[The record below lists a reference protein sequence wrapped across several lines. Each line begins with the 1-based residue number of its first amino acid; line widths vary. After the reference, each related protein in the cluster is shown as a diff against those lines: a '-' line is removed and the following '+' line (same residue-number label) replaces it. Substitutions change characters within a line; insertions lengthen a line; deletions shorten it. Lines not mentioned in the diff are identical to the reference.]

1 MNFGQ
6 FMAVL
11 RARWLLALAVFAV
24 TVTVT
29 VVVSLLLPKQYT
41 AVASVVVDPKPDPV
55 SSVLSGAL
63 MNPAFMAT
71 QVDVIQS
78 DRVALRVVKNLK
90 LAENPTIREQWQS
103 ETKGEGS
110 IDSWLAELFQ
120 KNLDVKPSRESNVI
134 SVSYRAPEPRFAAA
148 IANAFVVAFNET
160 TLELRVDPARQY
172 SSFFDQRAKEARE
185 QLEQAQAKLSQFQ
198 SDNGVIAVD
207 ERLDVEN
214 ARLNELSSQYVGL
227 QSLASDSGSRQAAA
241 RGNGADRMQEVLN
254 NPLIAGLKADQARL
268 EAKLQELTSKLGD
281 KNPQVIE
288 TRANLAEL
296 KTRIDAE
303 TAKVSSSLGISNNI
317 NVQRAGEIKAQ
328 LEAQR
333 AKVLKMKA
341 LRDQGAVLSR
351 DVESAQRAYDT
362 VLQRLT
368 QTSLESQTTQSFVS
382 ILTQATPPLKPSSPR
397 VLLNSILSVFVG
409 GLLALAA
416 TFGLE
421 FLDRRVRTIDDLE
434 GVLGLPVIGTMPAN
448 NNVSKRL
455 SKRFNPLLS
464 APGGPAAAN

>member
-41 AVASVVVDPKPDPV
+41 AIASVVVDPKPDPL
-55 SSVLSGAL
+55 SSVLTGAL

-103 ETKGEGS
+103 DTKGDGS
-110 IDSWLAELFQ
+110 IESWLAELFQ
-120 KNLDVKPSRESNVI
+120 KNLDIKPSRESNVI
-134 SVSYRAPEPRFAAA
+134 NVGYRAADPRFAAA
-148 IANAFVVAFNET
+148 IANAFVVAYNET

-214 ARLNELSSQYVGL
+214 ARLNELSSQYVAL

-317 NVQRAGEIKAQ
+317 NVQRAGDIKAQ

-368 QTSLESQTTQSFVS
+368 QTSLESQTTQSYVS

-448 NNVSKRL
+448 NNVPKRL